1 MPAKGKA
8 ASTSS
13 SDDVKHNTRASAST
27 PPIEEPVPGLQA
39 WLTSIAIPSLQ
50 ATIQA
55 GLDSRFQALESE
67 IAELKAAQVTQPPAP
82 APAITPAVTP
92 AIEPSASFKS
102 IPFRAD
108 EVGYFDP
115 DLDADDGDM
124 VTIGKDLWFRDVF
137 LFTDRLKDVAV
148 IKADAIRSNWTSCL
162 RGTALSWYQDEW
174 EAYDTWRQTMSLDT
188 IIDELISRFRDPPD
202 KALRKLNSLQFTIT
216 SIQEG
221 KKPASYVHQVIRA
234 ARNAGFDSHQNQLS
248 FAYDHLQ
255 VELRTQIDRPTVNT
269 TVSSFIQQLTNK
281 YINWQ
286 ELYSLP
292 ARRFAYQGNYGQYR
306 QYDQVQYASQQ
317 QVMPQQ
323 QRDYYMQRN
332 DKDKYNRHVPRAIKP
347 PPNYSSQ
354 NRQPWK
360 ATTGPPIIK
369 AEANHRA
376 AKVTDVDDDD
386 TDEVM
391 QEPQGYAF
399 NYDAHNRDSPFTPF
413 DSYDPYF
420 R

>member
-1 MPAKGKA
+1 MPVKGKA
-8 ASTSS
+8 ASTSD
-13 SDDVKHNTRASAST
+13 DDVKHNTRASTSASA
-27 PPIEEPVPGLQA
+27 EEPVPGLQA

-55 GLDSRFQALESE
+55 SLDSRFQALESE
-67 IAELKAAQVTQPPAP
+67 IAELKAAQVIQPPAP
-82 APAITPAVTP
+82 APAVTP
-92 AIEPSASFKS
+92 AIEPPFTKS

-115 DLDADDGDM
+115 DLDETQGEGDM

-148 IKADAIRSNWTSCL
+148 TKADAVRGNWTSCL

-174 EAYDTWRQTMSLDT
+174 ASYDTWRTQTLDF
-188 IIDELISRFRDPPD
+188 IIEELISRFRDPPD

>member
-269 TVSSFIQQLTNK
+269 TVYSFIQQLTDK

-286 ELYSLP
+286 E
-292 ARRFAYQGNYGQYR
+292 
-306 QYDQVQYASQQ
+306 
-317 QVMPQQ
+317 
-323 QRDYYMQRN
+323 
-332 DKDKYNRHVPRAIKP
+332 PRAIKP